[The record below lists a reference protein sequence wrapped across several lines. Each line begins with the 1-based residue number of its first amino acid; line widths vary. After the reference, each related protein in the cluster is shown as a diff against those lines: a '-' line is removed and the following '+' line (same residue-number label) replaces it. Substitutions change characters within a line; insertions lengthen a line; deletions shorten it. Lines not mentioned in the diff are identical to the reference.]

1 MKLKMKSLIYFQ
13 IIFSLWLNFL
23 NDTLGIP
30 AAIGYIGD
38 LINGILIIGL
48 FQNGG
53 LKRISQSKANIVL
66 IPVIALI
73 IFSLI
78 SAFINVENPLY
89 LIWGIRNNYRYF
101 IFWLICFVVFDA
113 KYYEKLFKILA
124 FHFHLNIVFVLIQH
138 FIFGLEQDF
147 LGGIFGTGAGSN
159 GRANIFLCIA
169 LCYCFARYLYK
180 KCKLGE
186 LVYVLASC
194 MVIAVYAEMKFLFI
208 EMVLIVLFAILFA
221 RPSRK
226 SVMIVGAGLIGLV
239 AGLNLLQKFD
249 PYTYSI
255 VTSVDKLISYGNMES
270 GGYNISR
277 LGAFSTINK
286 LFFQNSIVHNLF
298 GYGLGN
304 CDTSNIAIFNTPFY
318 RNYGGLHY
326 TWFSH
331 QQWFLEGGYI
341 CFACLLIFFISYIV
355 YSLKNRKLLYKFEEL
370 IVFICTFSTILVVN
384 LWYNNSLRLEC
395 AYISFACLALLPGI
409 MRAESKIRG
418 EI

>member
-1 MKLKMKSLIYFQ
+1 MKSLIYFQ

-23 NDTLGIP
+23 NTTLGIP

-38 LINGILIIGL
+38 LVNVILIIGL
-48 FQNGG
+48 FQNGRI
-53 LKRISQSKANIVL
+53 KRTAQSKAKIVL
-66 IPVIALI
+66 IPVIALF

-78 SAFINVENPLY
+78 SALINIENPLY
-89 LIWGIRNNYRYF
+89 LIWGLRNNFRYF
-101 IFWLICFVVFDA
+101 IFWLICFVVFDD
-113 KYYEKLFKILA
+113 KDYEKLFKILT
-124 FHFHLNIVFVLIQH
+124 FHYHLNFVLVLVQH
-138 FIFGLEQDF
+138 FIIGLEQDY
-147 LGGIFGTGAGSN
+147 LGGIFGTTAGSN
-159 GRANIFLCIA
+159 GRLNIFLCIA
-169 LCYCFARYLYK
+169 ICYCFARYICK

-186 LVYVLASC
+186 LVYVLASS

-208 EMVLIVLFAILFA
+208 EMVIIVLFTILFT

-226 SVMIVGAGLIGLV
+226 TFMIVGVGLISLVMGLI
-239 AGLNLLQKFD
+239 LLQKFD

-255 VTSVDKLISYGNMES
+255 VTSIDKLITYGNMES

-286 LFFQNSIVHNLF
+286 LFFQNSIVQNLF
-298 GYGLGN
+298 GYGVGN
-304 CDTSNIAIFNTPFY
+304 CDTSNVGILNTPFY
-318 RNYGGLHY
+318 KDYGELHY

-341 CFACLLIFFISYIV
+341 CFACLLAFFASYVI
-355 YSLKNRKLLYKFEEL
+355 YSLKNRKLLYKYEEL
-370 IVFICTFSTILVVN
+370 IVFACTFSIILVVN

-395 AYISFACLALLPGI
+395 AYISFACLALLPSI
-409 MRAESKIRG
+409 IRVESKLRG